1 MKSPIRTHPNPSKQI
16 PPNRISFQTL
26 TVRFHIK
33 PIYLYNETHLI
44 LDAKLIE
51 YIWTELDRIDRSSN
65 CNFIVDHSSLRF
77 FYKNVK
83 VAKILERAKSSF
95 RFVKGNNVYSL
106 HLSRAFLFSKKRS
119 RNSSTDFN
127 FNFFFFSFWNNF
139 NLKSKIKKSRT
150 RISEGVNLINLLV
163 S

>member
-1 MKSPIRTHPNPSKQI
+1 MESPIRTHSNPSKQI

-51 YIWTELDRIDRSSN
+51 CIWIELDWIDQSSN

-77 FYKNVK
+77 FYKNQK
-83 VAKILERAKSSF
+83 SESAKFWNEGNHHCLEDF
-95 RFVKGNNVYSL
+95 RFRKKA
-106 HLSRAFLFSKKRS
+106 RA
-119 RNSSTDFN
+119 NSSTDFN
-127 FNFFFFSFWNNF
+127 FNFFFPFWNNF

-150 RISEGVNLINLLV
+150 RIREEVNLINLLV